1 MGATCVDWQDESRN
15 FSEKSKGKK
24 CLAWFWFD
32 LWISKEN
39 QKHNK
44 TKRVLAIL

>member
-24 CLAWFWFD
+24 MFGM
-32 LWISKEN
+32 
-39 QKHNK
+39 
-44 TKRVLAIL
+44 VLV